1 MIQINGTIKL
11 GQSIDAATR
20 KAMVEMVRA
29 SRAEDGCLDYSF
41 ASDLADPDTLVLGWL
56 GSPTT
61 EKYLQLITPV
71 LQELCARHPEV
82 ILRIVGGG
90 DFAAPGIP
98 VEHVTWSLEDEAR
111 WVNSFDMQP

>member
-41 ASDLADPDTLVLGWL
+41 ASDLADPDTLVLFERWRDQAALEAHGK
-56 GSPTT
+56 SAHMAEFQKVMAANPP
-61 EKYLQLITPV
+61 KS
-71 LQELCARHPEV
+71 RD
-82 ILRIVGGG
+82 LRIYETDDG
-90 DFAAPGIP
+90 APLG
-98 VEHVTWSLEDEAR
+98 
-111 WVNSFDMQP
+111 